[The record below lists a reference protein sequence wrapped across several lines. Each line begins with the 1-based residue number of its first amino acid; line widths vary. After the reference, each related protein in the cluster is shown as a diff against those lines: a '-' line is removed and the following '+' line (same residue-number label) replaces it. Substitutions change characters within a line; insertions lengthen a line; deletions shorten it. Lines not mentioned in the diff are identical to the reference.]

1 MIGGMHDVLT
11 PAGPQA
17 AALLYL
23 WWVMLALCVLVFF
36 AIMAALAI
44 ALWRAPRSTLH
55 MAPDLSSLTRD
66 EPRLRRA
73 VVLAV
78 AVSTVFLLAL
88 LFASIFTDRALA
100 RLPLED
106 ALHIELTGHQFWWE
120 AVYDDADASR
130 MFVTANELHVPAGR
144 PVLLT
149 LRADDVIHSFWVPS
163 LHGKKDLIPGRESTF
178 AFRADRAGVY
188 RGQCAEY
195 CGYQHAK
202 MVIFVF
208 ADAPADYERWADDQR
223 KPATTPA
230 NDEERRGQELFVGST
245 CAMCHTVG
253 GTRAQGRRAPDLT
266 HIASRLTIAA
276 GIMPNNAGT
285 RAAWIAD
292 PHQFKPGVNMPAHSF
307 APQDM
312 AAINAYLESLQ

>member
-1 MIGGMHDVLT
+1 ML
-11 PAGPQA
+11 PAHSLESFQGA
-17 AALLYL
+17 AGFSGVSVKPDSRHGHFRRL
-23 WWVMLALCVLVFF
+23 VGRVVRFDLA
-36 AIMAALAI
+36 
-44 ALWRAPRSTLH
+44 SH
-55 MAPDLSSLTRD
+55 
-66 EPRLRRA
+66 
-73 VVLAV
+73 
-78 AVSTVFLLAL
+78 
-88 LFASIFTDRALA
+88 
-100 RLPLED
+100 
-106 ALHIELTGHQFWWE
+106 
-120 AVYDDADASR
+120 
-130 MFVTANELHVPAGR
+130 
-144 PVLLT
+144 
-149 LRADDVIHSFWVPS
+149 DVIHSFWIPTLQGKRDLVPGEAS
-163 LHGKKDLIPGRESTF
+163 STTL
-178 AFRADRAGVY
+178 RPDHAGTY
-188 RGQCAEY
+188 YGQCAEY

-202 MVIFVF
+202 MVIFVI
-208 ADAPADYERWADDQR
+208 ADAPADYDRWADGQR